1 MEKISPDVPTRNEA
15 AHIAGHLDAAGA
27 SILKSAKRKARA
39 ALPASLAPRGLTIS
53 QAAALAGLREAAF
66 ATARARGDYPNPTL
80 PGGRIDRMLMEQAM
94 DRLSGLLNESEVT
107 DPLGKWLQGR
117 HARSA

>member
-1 MEKISPDVPTRNEA
+1 MEKPEPA
-15 AHIAGHLDAAGA
+15 APSTPSAPHLDRTNPSGHFL
-27 SILKSAKRKARA
+27 SKRKMRGT
-39 ALPASLAPRGLTIS
+39 LPANLTPRGLTIS

-94 DRLSGLLNESEVT
+94 DRLSGILTEAEVV
-107 DPLGKWLQGR
+107 DPLNRWLEGR
-117 HARSA
+117 DARRA

>member
-1 MEKISPDVPTRNEA
+1 MEKTELDPPPRTNATHSARHGNA
-15 AHIAGHLDAAGA
+15 ADPQT
-27 SILKSAKRKARA
+27 LKSAKRKARA
-39 ALPASLAPRGLTIS
+39 ALPASLAPRGLTVS

-94 DRLSGLLNESEVT
+94 DRLSGLLTESEVA
-107 DPLGKWLQGR
+107 DPLGNWLQGR
-117 HARSA
+117 HARST

>member
-1 MEKISPDVPTRNEA
+1 MEEAKPDPSTRANA
-15 AHIAGHLDAAGA
+15 ARGARATADTDA
-27 SILKSAKRKARA
+27 IKSAQRKARA

-94 DRLSGLLNESEVT
+94 DRLSGLLTEAEVA
-107 DPLGKWLQGR
+107 DPLDKWLKGR